1 MTVHGYRSQVG
12 EIKYAAQLAFSLA
25 AEKKLRELMERLK
38 SVDAADADNL
48 TAQLKQATD
57 DYAKAIRALRP
68 E

>member
-1 MTVHGYRSQVG
+1 MSTLEEVRAV
-12 EIKYAAQLAFSLA
+12 
-25 AEKKLRELMERLK
+25 EKRMRELVERLK
-38 SVDAADADNL
+38 HADAADAEKL

>member
-1 MTVHGYRSQVG
+1 MSTLEEVR
-12 EIKYAAQLAFSLA
+12 A
-25 AEKKLRELMERLK
+25 AEKRMRELFDRLK
-38 SVDAADADNL
+38 HADAADADNL